1 MENEKTKKLKLT
13 KTVVETL
20 PYADKGKQ
28 VDYYDLEL
36 NGFGIR
42 VSHTGKKYFVR
53 RLIGSK
59 RSRVTIGSH
68 PIKTAEIARSEARV
82 LLGSMESGID
92 PNKQKKELARLEEE
106 EKRLIT
112 IQTLVSDYIELHAK
126 RFKRTWQ
133 LDELLLNKEIVP
145 VWGKRK
151 AIEIT
156 KRDVLQQLE
165 CILERPSPGTANK
178 LFQIIRKMFNFAVG
192 RDILPFSPCNGLKLP
207 AANNSRDRVLSDS
220 EIRTFWNNL
229 PVCAISDEL
238 RNALKLVLITA
249 QRPGEVIRIHTDE
262 INDGWWTIPAERSKN
277 GKAHRVPLTGLALD
291 IIKQSTERIKTERE
305 LPADKEYSG
314 FVFPCPHL
322 NKIESIDRH
331 ALSVSTA
338 RNLKWP
344 LIDGKGKPVLDK
356 DGKKVTE
363 NRFGIA
369 HFTPHDLR
377 RTAATF
383 MAQSGEMDEVI
394 DAVLNHVKTGIIKVY
409 NQYRYDKEKQSALV
423 SWDQKLRFIISDNT
437 VND

>member
-1 MENEKTKKLKLT
+1 MDNEIKKKLKLT

-20 PYADKGKQ
+20 PYAEKGKQ
-28 VDYYDLEL
+28 VDYYDSEL
-36 NGFGIR
+36 DGFGVR

-53 RLIGSK
+53 RLIGKK
-59 RSRVTIGSH
+59 RSRVMIGSH
-68 PIKTAEIARSEARV
+68 PIKTAEVARGEAKIK
-82 LLGSMESGID
+82 LGAMESGID

-106 EKRLIT
+106 EKLLIT
-112 IQTLVSDYIELHAK
+112 MQTLVSDYIELHAK

-133 LDELLLNKEIVP
+133 LDELLLNKELIP
-145 VWGKRK
+145 AWGKRK

-156 KRDVLQQLE
+156 KRDVLQLLE
-165 CILERPSPGTANK
+165 CILERGSPGTANK
-178 LFQIIRKMFNFAVG
+178 FFQIIRKMFNFAVE

-207 AANNSRDRVLSDS
+207 AANNSRDRVLSNS
-220 EIRTFWNNL
+220 EISTFWNNL
-229 PVCAISDEL
+229 SACAMSDEL

-291 IIKQSTERIKTERE
+291 IIKQSIERIKTLRE

-322 NKIESIDRH
+322 NKVESIDRH

-338 RNLKWP
+338 RNLKWV

-356 DGKKVTE
+356 NGDQITE
-363 NRFGIA
+363 NRFGID

-383 MAQSGEMDEVI
+383 MAESGEMDEVI
-394 DAVLNHVKTGIIKVY
+394 DAVLNHAKQGIIKVY
-409 NQYRYDKEKQSALV
+409 NQYRYDREKQKALEA
-423 SWDQKLRFIISDNT
+423 WERKLIKFAS
-437 VND
+437 VKEG

>member
-1 MENEKTKKLKLT
+1 MDE
-13 KTVVETL
+13 
-20 PYADKGKQ
+20 
-28 VDYYDLEL
+28 
-36 NGFGIR
+36 
-42 VSHTGKKYFVR
+42 
-53 RLIGSK
+53 
-59 RSRVTIGSH
+59 
-68 PIKTAEIARSEARV
+68 
-82 LLGSMESGID
+82 SM
-92 PNKQKKELARLEEE
+92 
-106 EKRLIT
+106 
-112 IQTLVSDYIELHAK
+112 
-126 RFKRTWQ
+126 
-133 LDELLLNKEIVP
+133 LNKEVVP
-145 VWGKRK
+145 AWGKRK

-165 CILERPSPGTANK
+165 CILERGSPGTANK
-178 LFQIIRKMFNFAVG
+178 CFQIIRKMFNFAVE

-207 AANNSRDRVLSDS
+207 ATNNSRDRHLSDS

-229 PVCAISDEL
+229 PTCAMSDEV
-238 RNALKLVLITA
+238 RNALKLLLITA

-277 GKAHRVPLTGLALD
+277 GKAHRVPLSGLALD
-291 IIKQSTERIKTERE
+291 IIKQSIERIKTVRE

-322 NKIESIDRH
+322 NKVESIDRH

-356 DGKKVTE
+356 KGAKVTE
-363 NRFGIA
+363 NRFNID

-394 DAVLNHVKTGIIKVY
+394 DAVLNHVKVGVIKVY
-409 NQYRYDKEKQSALV
+409 NQYRYDSEKQKALEA
-423 SWDQKLRFIISDNT
+423 WELKLREITSA
-437 VND
+437 